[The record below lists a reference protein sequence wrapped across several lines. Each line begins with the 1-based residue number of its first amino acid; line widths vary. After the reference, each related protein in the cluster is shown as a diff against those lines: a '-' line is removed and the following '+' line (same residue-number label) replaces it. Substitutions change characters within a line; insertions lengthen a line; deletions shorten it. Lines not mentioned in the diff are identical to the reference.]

1 MSKKKVLWFANRQMS
16 DEEMNG
22 LTEVIK
28 EPIVLTE
35 FFRDVKSAH
44 SIKDIIRA
52 NDVIVI
58 SKAPQFM
65 SEVLNIVK
73 GQTVLR
79 PTSEP
84 TGSKRPPYRKFTGY
98 KKLNRVTVIIDE
110 EDLK

>member
-1 MSKKKVLWFANRQMS
+1 
-16 DEEMNG
+16 MNG
-22 LTEVIK
+22 LAEVIK
-28 EPIVLTE
+28 YPIFLTE
-35 FFRDVKSAH
+35 FLKDVKSAH
-44 SIKDIIRA
+44 AIKHIIRS

-73 GQTVLR
+73 DQTVLR